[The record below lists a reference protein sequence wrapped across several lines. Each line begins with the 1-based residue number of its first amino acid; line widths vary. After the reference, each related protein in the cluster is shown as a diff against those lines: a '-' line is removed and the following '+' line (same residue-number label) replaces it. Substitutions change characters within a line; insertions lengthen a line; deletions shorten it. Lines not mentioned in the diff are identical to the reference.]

1 MKKTL
6 RLFFVAVLAMI
17 GMNASAQEVTLDFSS
32 NDDWGFPTAYDKT
45 EKSYTNSNIGVT
57 VTINAPGTGHKINTT
72 DKYLIFGKN
81 NSTLSLSAFSFDV
94 EQIKVYGRSGASGK
108 VTQNIFVGETAVSTE
123 TTGATGTN
131 SYKIDEGYQAAGNI
145 YVLKLTNDN
154 NTQITKIEIY
164 KKGSGAKESAG
175 LSWGTGSKTVTIDAD
190 DNVFP
195 TLTNPHNL
203 PVTFGSTKED
213 VATINSEGTITLV
226 SAGSTVIS
234 AEFAGD
240 DTYEAAKVTYT
251 LTVKPAPVMKEY
263 KIASTVESG
272 KNYLIVAI
280 VGSDYKVAKRITGS
294 YGNLTV
300 STATNNEGV
309 ISFDAENA
317 FTFTSTADGWTIQQ
331 SDGKY
336 LYQQG
341 TYNNFNVSATP
352 ADDAAKYFDIVADDD
367 GFKVT
372 NKQMNKYIQYVPGSS
387 NFGCFAEAQTDAIL
401 PLFYVEQAGTGIN
414 DVKVVPADQENAPVF
429 NLAGQKVNANYKGV
443 VIKGGKKMIV
453 K

>member
-17 GMNASAQEVTLDFSS
+17 GMNAMAEDIIWQENFSS
-32 NDDWGFPTAYDKT
+32 YNADAVPAGGTYNYVCVGSGTKIYANALAGGTSPELLVAKSNGSFTATIALNGKSGDMSLSYMANYDRIT
-45 EKSYTNSNIGVT
+45 VSTTSTGVT
-57 VTINAPGTGHKINTT
+57 IGDKVKTGNNYVLPVTITSGTTSVVLTFTNTT
-72 DKYLIFGKN
+72 SSNVRLD
-81 NSTLSLSAFSFDV
+81 D
-94 EQIKVYGRSGASGK
+94 IKLYQGTAK
-108 VTQNIFVGETAVSTE
+108 QNP
-123 TTGATGTN
+123 
-131 SYKIDEGYQAAGNI
+131 
-145 YVLKLTNDN
+145 
-154 NTQITKIEIY
+154 
-164 KKGSGAKESAG
+164 G
-175 LSWGTGSKTVTIDAD
+175 LSWGTASRTVTIDGD

-195 TLTNPHNL
+195 TLTNSHNL
-203 PVTFGSTKED
+203 TVTYGSSEPT
-213 VATINSEGTITLV
+213 VATIDNNGVITLL
-226 SAGSTVIS
+226 SAGSTDIS

-336 LYQQG
+336 LYQSG

-387 NFGCFAEAQTDAIL
+387 NFGCFADAQTDAIL
-401 PLFYVEQAGTGIN
+401 PLFYVEQTSTGIN

>member
-17 GMNASAQEVTLDFSS
+17 GMNASAQEVTLDFST
-32 NDDWGFPTAYDKT
+32 NEGWGFPTTYDKT

-131 SYKIDEGYQAAGNI
+131 SYKIAEDYQAAGNI

-164 KKGSGAKESAG
+164 KKGSGAKEGAG
-175 LSWGTGSKTVTIDAD
+175 LSWGTGSKTVTIGAD

-195 TLTNPHNL
+195 ILTNPHNL
-203 PVTFGSTKED
+203 AVTYSSSKED
-213 VATINSEGTITLV
+213 VATISTEGAISLI
-226 SAGSTVIS
+226 AEGSTVIS

-280 VGSDYKVAKRITGS
+280 VGSDYKVAKRITGN
-294 YGNLTV
+294 YGFLSV

-331 SDGKY
+331 ADGKY
-336 LYQQG
+336 LYQSG
-341 TYNNFNVSATP
+341 TYDNFNVSATP
-352 ADDAAKYFDIVADDD
+352 AADAAKYFDIVADDD

-387 NFGCFAEAQTDAIL
+387 NFGCFADAQTDAIL
-401 PLFYVEQAGTGIN
+401 PLFYVEQTSTGIN